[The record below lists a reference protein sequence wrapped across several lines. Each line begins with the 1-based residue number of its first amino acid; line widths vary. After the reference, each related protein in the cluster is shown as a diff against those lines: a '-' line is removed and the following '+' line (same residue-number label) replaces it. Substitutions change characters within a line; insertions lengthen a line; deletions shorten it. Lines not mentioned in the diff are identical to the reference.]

1 MASVQKSERTS
12 PREGYVSGRLVT
24 EQSGVGKHQTTKPM
38 KAWNQ
43 FTHFAGFDWAQD
55 HHDVIIVDG
64 SGKTVADFR
73 FEHTA
78 KGWEDFSR
86 HVTPFPDLALAAE
99 TKSGAAVEKLMELR
113 CSVFPVHT
121 QSAKAYRQRK
131 VPSGNK
137 TDRVDA
143 WSLADALRLD
153 GANWKQLS
161 PQDPLI
167 KELRLL
173 CRDEVSLIRDRTA
186 LITQLRQAVHEY
198 YPAALEA
205 FDDWT
210 CPFAWA
216 FVIAFPTSAALAKA
230 GKRKWEKFLHLHN
243 LGYPATYQ
251 RRLEIFARA
260 TEFAGSEP
268 VANSKS
274 RLAVTRA
281 KQLQLLETQLDD
293 YRAEIRRLFAR
304 HPDAALFDSLPGAG
318 EKIAPRLL
326 AEIGDDRALFPD
338 AQALQ
343 CLAGTAPV
351 SFQSGQIHRVH
362 LRRQCNKFLRHTLH
376 LWANL
381 SRVCCPWAATYY
393 TALRAKG
400 KSHACAL
407 RSLGQRWLK
416 IVWKMW
422 QTRATYDADLHGRN
436 QLKHGSWVLQLVPK
450 AEAPAKT

>member
-1 MASVQKSERTS
+1 
-12 PREGYVSGRLVT
+12 
-24 EQSGVGKHQTTKPM
+24 M
-38 KAWNQ
+38 KTWNQ
-43 FTHFAGFDWAQD
+43 IAHYAGFDWAKD
-55 HHDVIIVDG
+55 HHDVIVLDA
-64 SGKTVADFR
+64 SGKVVADFR

-78 KGWEDFSR
+78 GGWEQFR
-86 HVTPFPDLALAAE
+86 EKLAAFPDVAIAVE
-99 TKSGAAVEKLMELR
+99 TKHGTVIERLLETE
-113 CSVFPVHT
+113 CCIFPVHP

-153 GANWKQLS
+153 GAHWKQLA

-173 CRDEVSLIRDRTA
+173 CRDEVALIRDRTA
-186 LITQLRQAVHEY
+186 LIAQLRQALYEY

-210 CPFAWA
+210 LLSAWA
-216 FVIAFPTSAALAKA
+216 FVLAFPTPEALVKA
-230 GKRKWEKFLHLHN
+230 GKRKWEKFLHVHKLAR
-243 LGYPATYQ
+243 PETYQ
-251 RRLEIFARA
+251 RRLEIFSRA
-260 TEFAGSEP
+260 DQFAGSLP
-268 VANSKS
+268 ATHAKS
-274 RLAVTRA
+274 RMAVARA
-281 KQLQLLETQLDD
+281 KQLQLLETQIHE
-293 YRAEIRRLFAR
+293 YRQEIRRLFAQ
-304 HPDAALFDSLPGAG
+304 HPDAGLFESLPGAG

-326 AEIGDDRALFPD
+326 SEIGDDRALFPD

-362 LRRQCNKFLRHTLH
+362 LRHQCNKSLRSAVH

-381 SRVCCPWAATYY
+381 SREFSPWAATYY
-393 TALRAKG
+393 AALRTKG
-400 KSHACAL
+400 KSHASAL

-422 QTRATYDADLHGRN
+422 QTRTPYDADLHGRN
-436 QLKHGSWVLQLVPK
+436 QLKHGSWVLQLVNK
-450 AEAPAKT
+450 PAADKT